1 MNHVDTFGQTAF
13 FYCCRE
19 GHFETCKLLIDC
31 GSDVNHVDNDGIT
44 PLFYCI
50 RSGSIQLLKILIEK
64 GVDLNHTDMKGFTP
78 YQLCKQINASKEM
91 TDLLVKNGAKVIECL
106 PALQKS
112 SKKKEKEKTSRSRQ
126 KPEKISSNKRFKTN
140 ELVVEVIEEVVPV
153 AVANTS

>member
-31 GSDVNHVDNDGIT
+31 GTDIDHVDNDGIT

-50 RSGSIQLLKILIEK
+50 RSGSIQLLKIFIEK
-64 GVDLNHTDMKGFTP
+64 GVDLNHTDIKGFSP

-91 TDLLVKNGAKVIECL
+91 IDMLVKNGAKVVESL
-106 PALQKS
+106 PASQKS
-112 SKKKEKEKTSRSRQ
+112 SKKKEREKPIRSR
-126 KPEKISSNKRFKTN
+126 
-140 ELVVEVIEEVVPV
+140 
-153 AVANTS
+153 